1 MSPNIIREFWCLIEA
16 TQTNVLLELDDASL
30 VRWLVQQFTR
40 YSVVNTHEVQDLD
53 QYISVRIPLIRDI
66 AQDRQFLYQ

>member
-16 TQTNVLLELDDASL
+16 TQTNILLELDDASL
-30 VRWLVQQFTR
+30 VRWLVQQFAR
-40 YSVVNTHEVQDLD
+40 RSMVNSHEVQDLD

-66 AQDRQFLYQ
+66 AQDRQFQYQ